1 MQAARVSAPLPPG
14 TVSGAPPSTLT
25 DRCTQLP
32 GTRRRGGSCGAET
45 CPRGSTPAPRGLA
58 GLCSGRI
65 AVTGQ
70 RCPAASPADPLLCW
84 SDRSTGASWSRSL
97 RHTARAET
105 PPERVRPSFKK
116 TKQKKT
122 PTGSGVQRGRSLTK
136 IHRLESNENIDTGS
150 VSLNYKSHDTRNYTI
165 KRNHCFINILNIL
178 YLL

>member
-105 PPERVRPSFKK
+105 PPERVRPSLKK
-116 TKQKKT
+116 KKKRR
-122 PTGSGVQRGRSLTK
+122 PEVEFSVGGPSPK
-136 IHRLESNENIDTGS
+136 YHRLESNENIDTGS